1 MKKRKSMVL
10 ITGGTSGI
18 GLALAKKFVKEGYDV
33 VLTAS
38 GKKHL
43 IQAKILLKRIN
54 PDSRV
59 ELLCQDLSM
68 DGAAEQVYRKTVRN
82 HLVIDI
88 LVNNAGIG
96 LVGEATANEREEEAK
111 MIRINI
117 QALTQLCGYF
127 LKDMYQRGHGKV
139 LNVASVGA
147 FMPGP
152 YTAAYY
158 ASKAYVASYSRA
170 LRYEAAGKGVQ
181 VCTLYPGT
189 TRTQFFRRAGSDTPF
204 WAMSP
209 DRAAKVA
216 YKGLMKNK
224 EMIIP
229 GVINRCIRLIPVKW
243 RLLGVAR
250 MKRV

>member
-1 MKKRKSMVL
+1 MKKRKKMVL

-18 GLALAKKFVKEGYDV
+18 GLALAKRFAKKGYGI

-38 GKKHL
+38 RKEHL
-43 IQAKILLKRIN
+43 IQAKALLKRIN
-54 PDSRV
+54 PKCRI
-59 ELLCQDLSM
+59 ELICQDLSVN
-68 DGAAEQVYRKTVRN
+68 GAAEQVYRKTVQN
-82 HLVIDI
+82 NLVIDI

-96 LVGEATANEREEEAK
+96 LVGEAAMNERKKEEE
-111 MIRINI
+111 MLRINI
-117 QALTQLCGYF
+117 QALTQLCGCF

-158 ASKAYVASYSRA
+158 ASKAYVASYSHA
-170 LRYEAAGKGVQ
+170 IRYEAAGKGVQ

-189 TRTQFFRRAGSDTPF
+189 TRTQFFKRAGSATPF
-204 WAMSP
+204 WAMSS
-209 DRAAKVA
+209 DRVAKAA

-224 EMIIP
+224 EMIVP
-229 GVINRCIRLIPVKW
+229 GLINRCIRLIPVKW
-243 RLLGVAR
+243 KLLGVAQI
-250 MKRV
+250 KK